1 MLNQPQQQPIPM
13 ESSIGDVDLRSVAI
27 ASYRNENEL
36 HGFLRAFKRLKS
48 RSMVVVLA
56 LSPNTQPPQ
65 ALPSHIPIVQTGMPN
80 TIDGGDVVGWFIPEP
95 EQAIRI
101 ALASMNLGD
110 GLMLLFPANWQ
121 GDPPEMILEAA
132 RLPKTPQCRDTL
144 WN

>member
-1 MLNQPQQQPIPM
+1 MLNQPQRK
-13 ESSIGDVDLRSVAI
+13 EVSDATLSNTDLQCVAF
-27 ASYRNENEL
+27 ATYRNENEM

-56 LSPNTQPPQ
+56 LSADTQPPRT
-65 ALPSHIPIVQTGMPN
+65 LPAHIPIVQTGLPN
-80 TIDGGDVVGWFIPEP
+80 AIDSGDVVGWFISEP
-95 EQAIRI
+95 EQAVRL

-110 GLMLLFPANWQ
+110 GLMLLFPTDWQ

-132 RLPKTPQCRDTL
+132 RLPKNPLCRDTL